1 VSTGLDIEYL
11 PDRNEHMGGTIQFA
25 DGAYQFPVELPAPQ
39 LKQLLANQAEANDD
53 EIRGVPRPYT
63 RIQREDCL
71 YEVGYSPDRQT
82 EAEHARFVAK
92 FDRYGNDLEAY
103 QDLDE
108 LIDQQGLDQY
118 TDPGTD
124 G

>member
-1 VSTGLDIEYL
+1 MSDDLDIEYL
-11 PDRNEHMGGTIQFA
+11 PDRNEPLGGTIRFA
-25 DGAYQFPVELPAPQ
+25 GGDYQFPVELPVEK
-39 LKQLLANQAEANDD
+39 LKQLLANQAEDNGD

-63 RIQREDCL
+63 RIQREDCM
-71 YEVGYSPDRQT
+71 YEVGYTPDRYT

-92 FDRYGNDLEAY
+92 FDRYGNDPEPY

-118 TDPGTD
+118 AGTGTD
-124 G
+124 E